1 MHRSDVGQPWR
12 EIAEQMTDD
21 ASTRASKSFREWES
35 NSLTIGSVEAD
46 REAEKLLG
54 TLILLSEIEV
64 RDGCGISSEPSSQ
77 KLMF

>member
-12 EIAEQMTDD
+12 EIADQMTDD
-21 ASTRASKSFREWES
+21 ASTRASKAFCEWES

-64 RDGCGISSEPSSQ
+64 RTCPCLSGFRFAD
-77 KLMF
+77 